1 VEVLQ
6 LCGLWGR
13 EVSFSEFEQKN
24 FFNLGCTIQYWHR
37 KALGKK
43 YVLFLHGAGCDH
55 QMFEKQIDTLDS
67 SFDIIVW
74 DARGHGLSKLDVQ
87 QKFVFADMIS
97 DILKLFEIHNIEKAV
112 FVGQSM
118 GGNLAQEIAYLYP
131 EKVSGLVL
139 VDCTRN
145 TQKLGLFEKLM
156 LKLFPIIFY
165 AYPWKMLIR
174 QSAKACGNSEYTRN
188 YVAHCLENIER
199 AKIFDIM
206 QSVISCLREDRQFR
220 FKQPTL
226 LVLGDGDV
234 SGNIRKVMP
243 MWAKSDDTC
252 KLHIIKNAGHCS
264 NMDNP
269 DEFNKILVDFLNGK
283 EEIWI

>member
-1 VEVLQ
+1 
-6 LCGLWGR
+6 
-13 EVSFSEFEQKN
+13 VSFGEFEQKS

-37 KALGKK
+37 KVCGKK

-55 QMFEKQIDTLDS
+55 QMFEKQIDVLDS

-97 DILKLFEIHNIEKAV
+97 DILKMFEIHSIEKAV

-131 EKVSGLVL
+131 EKVLGLVL

-188 YVAHCLENIER
+188 YVARCLENIER
-199 AKIFDIM
+199 AKVLDIM
-206 QSVISCLREDRQFR
+206 QSVFSCLREDKQFR

-234 SGNIRKVMP
+234 SGNIRKVML
-243 MWAKSDDTC
+243 MWAKSDDMC
-252 KLHIIKNAGHCS
+252 KLHIIENAGHCS

-269 DEFNKILVDFLNGK
+269 DRFNEILVDFLK
-283 EEIWI
+283 TTSVE